1 MYAASSGVARGI
13 TPGSLKLV
21 RKSAD
26 MTNTN
31 RSAPITGIAGVIRTA
46 RNGQLNNTKLSI
58 INLAFFSVDFSL
70 KFLTHKER
78 VWLGEGAWLRPVPIV
93 QLEDD
98 NV

>member
-1 MYAASSGVARGI
+1 MYAASSGVALGI

-46 RNGQLNNTKLSI
+46 RNGQLNNTKFFFI
-58 INLAFFSVDFSL
+58 KIVAFLLFCGL
-70 KFLTHKER
+70 QKH
-78 VWLGEGAWLRPVPIV
+78 LGAFKL
-93 QLEDD
+93 L
-98 NV
+98 NH

>member
-46 RNGQLNNTKLSI
+46 RNGQLNNTTFSI
-58 INLAFFSVDFSL
+58 IKLAFFSVDFKTNRGIQVSHSL
-70 KFLTHKER
+70 GKGLDMGRSLAQTCA
-78 VWLGEGAWLRPVPIV
+78 L
-93 QLEDD
+93 
-98 NV
+98 